1 MTARF
6 QYSIRMRASKTGV
19 HVSGAEGIYE
29 KNDIV
34 SMVKEYTERSLTHEK
49 GRADEIRIT
58 IEELKERPRKIS
70 SLPLCTLNTRN
81 PKAVKKA
88 ASKILSLIGITERA
102 IDEALNSL
110 TIGIT
115 MRGAM
120 LMNIEGVR
128 LEPDL
133 LRGVR
138 VTRMGITKEA
148 EAELS
153 KQLSKLKLN
162 NNTVKEALV
171 LASKV
176 HKYPMVLGELCISDD
191 PNYTTGYIASRAFG
205 YIRLPHIKKRGIPY
219 GGRAFFITGGEVKEL
234 IKYLQMT
241 PVLIDKIKP
250 CTGTMTLKEIL
261 ESRSRR
267 KSGSR

>member
-1 MTARF
+1 
-6 QYSIRMRASKTGV
+6 MRAGQNGV
-19 HVSGAEGIYE
+19 HSSGAEGIYD

-34 SMVKEYTERSLTHEK
+34 NIVKEYTERALTHEK
-49 GRADEIRIT
+49 GKADEIRLT
-58 IEELKERPRKIS
+58 IEELKEKPRKIS
-70 SLPLCTLNTRN
+70 SLPLCTLKSRN
-81 PKAVKKA
+81 PEAVQKGVF
-88 ASKILSLIGITERA
+88 KILSSIGITERA
-102 IDEALNSL
+102 IDEAFKSL

-120 LMNIEGVR
+120 LMDVEGVR

-138 VTRMGITKEA
+138 VTRMGITKKA
-148 EAELS
+148 ESILS
-153 KQLSKLKLN
+153 KQLNKLGIN
-162 NNTVKEALV
+162 NDAVKEALI

-234 IKYLQMT
+234 IKYLQKT
-241 PVLIDKIKP
+241 PVLIDNIKP
-250 CTGTMTLKEIL
+250 CAGVLTLKEIL
-261 ESRSRR
+261 ER
-267 KSGSR
+267 KSHRKSLGRK